1 MDNIIENKEWV
12 FSGIGVLVLTVLWKF
27 FGNALKSFFLI
38 RPSTQ
43 SGEKP
48 IPVSIQNTVN
58 VNNLNNENLSKNDG
72 TLKSLDSIK
81 QQKRILFIDDDTK
94 FKVVKILYN
103 CGWIF
108 TKHVK
113 DAKSLI
119 DKEILEADIIF
130 IDIQGVGSALGFRD
144 EGLGLALALKD
155 KYPEKKIVIYSVIE
169 DGNRFHDALRK
180 ADSFLSKNADPYEFE
195 KTVEELLLRK

>member
-1 MDNIIENKEWV
+1 MDTVIENREWV
-12 FSGIGVLVLTVLWKF
+12 FSGIGILVLTALWKI
-27 FGNALKSFFLI
+27 FGNMVKTLFGIKLSNNDENHPA
-38 RPSTQ
+38 
-43 SGEKP
+43 
-48 IPVSIQNTVN
+48 PVSINNTVN
-58 VNNLNNENLSKNDG
+58 VHNMDNGSPSKTDEVV
-72 TLKSLDSIK
+72 KSLDSIK
-81 QQKRILFIDDDTK
+81 QHKRILFIDDDTK

-103 CGWIF
+103 SGWIF

-119 DKEILEADIIF
+119 DREILEADIIF
-130 IDIQGVGSALGFRD
+130 IDIQGVGAALGFKD

-195 KTVEELLLRK
+195 KTVEELLLGK

>member
-1 MDNIIENKEWV
+1 MDKLIENIEWL
-12 FSGIGVLVLTVLWKF
+12 FSGIGVLALTIIMKF
-27 FGNALKSFFLI
+27 YKNTIGLFFRKNPSSSRGNE
-38 RPSTQ
+38 PS
-43 SGEKP
+43 
-48 IPVSIQNTVN
+48 PVSINNTIN
-58 VNNLNNENLSKNDG
+58 VNNVNNEDSSKND
-72 TLKSLDSIK
+72 TVPKSSESIK
-81 QQKRILFIDDDTK
+81 QHKRILFIDDDTK
-94 FKVVKILYN
+94 FKVVKILN
-103 CGWIF
+103 NSGWIY

-119 DKEILEADIIF
+119 DKEIIEAHIIF
-130 IDIQGVGSALGFRD
+130 IDIQGVGAALGFKD